1 MILSKNVESFY
12 KKHKEEIL
20 KLVAKDQNKPIGF
33 DELEYSFVDMLG
45 RRYYSFPEATALP
58 IERLAKLEEYK
69 VLMSSGLHN
78 GVIEELTN
86 AMDNILS
93 NIVNSG
99 LETEVKKNSSK
110 NLANLGMLINEIK
123 ERQKIFIPIELFYA
137 FLSCQLVREDESPY
151 VFNESIHKDKIL
163 ALMELN
169 EKNGG
174 FFFGQKELSLLKN
187 LLNMQEEEW
196 NEYWQ
201 TSMEHHRYRRKALE
215 IYLSEKKL

>member
-1 MILSKNVESFY
+1 MILSKDVESFY

-151 VFNESIHKDKIL
+151 VFNESIHKDKIV

-174 FFFGQKELSLLKN
+174 FFFGQKELSLLTN

>member
-151 VFNESIHKDKIL
+151 VFNESIHKDKIVS
-163 ALMELN
+163 LMELN

-174 FFFGQKELSLLKN
+174 FFFGQKELSLLRN

>member
-151 VFNESIHKDKIL
+151 VFNESIHKDKIV

-174 FFFGQKELSLLKN
+174 FFFGQKELSLLTN

>member
-151 VFNESIHKDKIL
+151 VFNESIHKDKII

-174 FFFGQKELSLLKN
+174 FFFGQKELSLLRN